1 MTPSMSPTAPS
12 TDSLSRWRRFAD
24 AVGGDSIDVV
34 ATEDVVAA
42 FVDRSLLQED
52 VDQGRHLSPEEL
64 VELDRADRAFKDA
77 APALLDRTQ
86 ISLFKDDEPVSHWWW
101 HIEELVLGRSSSL
114 LLSVPEAASL
124 KEVHPHTIRAAVK
137 SGQVPARRLARG
149 FLIHRRDLERWEPR
163 SVGRPRG
170 TRGSDPLLEAFN
182 EANTQGDLDRAAQV
196 AKAIARDPSTSRRCL
211 ALALDGYNREQ
222 PDEALHWAVRAQ
234 EGDLPSDSRQT
245 ALLVEGRAHLLL
257 GHPGRAK
264 RVLTA
269 ARGLGSIDAL
279 VQAALADAELA
290 LGHPKRAVEE
300 ARRAVEIAPGVIEMR
315 FVLAR
320 MEWHDDRVWDAL
332 EHIIEFR
339 AQRPEDPQGVLLHC
353 ALLGFI
359 GDRAGDPSCYERVLA
374 ILRQSPSADVDAYQ
388 AYGVASARSGR
399 QSDAIRSIRQLVRLE
414 HVRDQALH
422 AAHHVAAAVVQA
434 LSYEDPVKVIATLD
448 SVDGL
453 VGSTALTR
461 SARALVHAVAGDVE
475 ATYSA
480 LGYKP
485 GELEAAAP
493 EMQQI
498 IAMALVNGGRATEA
512 HPILQ
517 TVIDKAQD
525 QNMVQM
531 AIRGAL
537 FIDDLQGVRLGLQR
551 MAEGAAPDDWASL
564 SLAILDSAQRHGR
577 AEAVTQGFTWMT
589 APAEVVSA
597 RDPRPG
603 DRPSES
609 HWEGVHHATSPILDD
624 LARSMLH

>member
-12 TDSLSRWRRFAD
+12 TDSLSRWCRFAD

-234 EGDLPSDSRQT
+234 EGDLPSDFARRPSSSR
-245 ALLVEGRAHLLL
+245 EGRTFYWGIL
-257 GHPGRAK
+257 GAPS
-264 RVLTA
+264 
-269 ARGLGSIDAL
+269 GSS
-279 VQAALADAELA
+279 
-290 LGHPKRAVEE
+290 
-300 ARRAVEIAPGVIEMR
+300 RRHGAWGASMLSSKLPWPM
-315 FVLAR
+315 L
-320 MEWHDDRVWDAL
+320 
-332 EHIIEFR
+332 
-339 AQRPEDPQGVLLHC
+339 
-353 ALLGFI
+353 
-359 GDRAGDPSCYERVLA
+359 S
-374 ILRQSPSADVDAYQ
+374 LRW
-388 AYGVASARSGR
+388 
-399 QSDAIRSIRQLVRLE
+399 AIRSVLWR
-414 HVRDQALH
+414 
-422 AAHHVAAAVVQA
+422 
-434 LSYEDPVKVIATLD
+434 K
-448 SVDGL
+448 
-453 VGSTALTR
+453 
-461 SARALVHAVAGDVE
+461 
-475 ATYSA
+475 
-480 LGYKP
+480 
-485 GELEAAAP
+485 
-493 EMQQI
+493 
-498 IAMALVNGGRATEA
+498 
-512 HPILQ
+512 
-517 TVIDKAQD
+517 
-525 QNMVQM
+525 
-531 AIRGAL
+531 RGAPS
-537 FIDDLQGVRLGLQR
+537 RSR
-551 MAEGAAPDDWASL
+551 
-564 SLAILDSAQRHGR
+564 
-577 AEAVTQGFTWMT
+577 
-589 APAEVVSA
+589 PA
-597 RDPRPG
+597 
-603 DRPSES
+603 
-609 HWEGVHHATSPILDD
+609 
-624 LARSMLH
+624 